1 MFFFGNKVN
10 VTIEWPD
17 NSSSIRQV
25 KKSTSI
31 NELLQDIDHK
41 GKQDIIAANINNTYC
56 DLHEK
61 INQHSII
68 RLISLKNKTG
78 LQIYRNT
85 AIFILGFAAAK
96 IFGKNI
102 LDVGPS
108 IQFNYYFDIET
119 NKKVTGKMLK
129 RIKKEFDSL
138 VKANLLI
145 ERISLP
151 RDKAVKYFR
160 KAGELLKTSL
170 IKSSQ
175 NKTIKLYKIGKYK
188 NICDNPVGINTGIIQ
203 KYRFVLYSPGF
214 LIEFPRVV
222 NNELK
227 ILKLARPNKLSKI
240 FLETR
245 DWYKTQGV
253 SCVSQ
258 LNDIIRKKELSEL
271 INISEA
277 LHEKR
282 ISIIADKIT
291 KRRKELKFIL
301 IAGPS
306 SSGKTTFAKRL
317 SIQLKV
323 NGLKPVSI
331 SLDNYFVDREST
343 PRDENGNYD
352 FDCLEAL
359 DLELF
364 NRHLTALLKEKD
376 IEIPVFDFRKKK
388 RIDKTIPFK
397 SLQDQIILIEG
408 IHGLNEKLTYAIPGN
423 RKFKVYVS
431 AVSQLRLA
439 NDYRIATRDARLI
452 RRIVRDYNFRSN
464 SAYETLKMWNNVRKG
479 EERLIFPFQEDA
491 DIIFNSALIYET
503 CVLKPLAGKCLK
515 MVSSKVPEYA
525 EVQRLLD
532 ILGFFCPASFKDVPK
547 VSILREFIGGSAF
560 EY

>member
-277 LHEKR
+277 LHEKL
-282 ISIIADKIT
+282 ISIIADKFT
-291 KRRKELKFIL
+291 K
-301 IAGPS
+301 
-306 SSGKTTFAKRL
+306 
-317 SIQLKV
+317 
-323 NGLKPVSI
+323 
-331 SLDNYFVDREST
+331 
-343 PRDENGNYD
+343 
-352 FDCLEAL
+352 
-359 DLELF
+359 
-364 NRHLTALLKEKD
+364 
-376 IEIPVFDFRKKK
+376 
-388 RIDKTIPFK
+388 
-397 SLQDQIILIEG
+397 
-408 IHGLNEKLTYAIPGN
+408 
-423 RKFKVYVS
+423 
-431 AVSQLRLA
+431 
-439 NDYRIATRDARLI
+439 
-452 RRIVRDYNFRSN
+452 
-464 SAYETLKMWNNVRKG
+464 
-479 EERLIFPFQEDA
+479 
-491 DIIFNSALIYET
+491 
-503 CVLKPLAGKCLK
+503 
-515 MVSSKVPEYA
+515 
-525 EVQRLLD
+525 
-532 ILGFFCPASFKDVPK
+532 
-547 VSILREFIGGSAF
+547 
-560 EY
+560 